1 MKLLLVEDDL
11 RLSENIAKHL
21 KKNLFAVD
29 TVFNIEDASFQ
40 IEEFAN
46 EYDLILLD
54 INLPD
59 GDGFEFCQK
68 IRQQGCSLP
77 IIIMTARSEV
87 SDKVKGLDLGADDY
101 ISKPVDFSELVAR
114 VRALIRRNSKDP
126 APVLSIDNLSMN
138 PQTQLVMRNKKTI
151 VLSSREFSVLE
162 FMMRHHDEVI
172 TRTMIMEHV
181 WGSDFETFSNVID
194 VYIKNLR
201 KKIDTKGEQK
211 LIHTIRGSGYSLS
224 DKR

>member
-1 MKLLLVEDDL
+1 MKLLLVEDDAK
-11 RLSENIAKHL
+11 LSENISKYL

-29 TVFNIEDASFQ
+29 QVFNLEDANFQ
-40 IEEFAN
+40 IDQFAH

-59 GDGFEFCQK
+59 GNGFNFCES
-68 IRQQGCSLP
+68 IRKNDISIP
-77 IIIMTARSEV
+77 VIMMTARSEV
-87 SDKVKGLDLGADDY
+87 ADKVKGLNLGADDY
-101 ISKPVDFSELVAR
+101 IAKPVDFSELLAR

-126 APVLSIDNLSMN
+126 VPVLKVDTLTMN
-138 PQTQLVMRNKKTI
+138 PQTQLVIRNNKTI

-162 FMMRHHDEVI
+162 YLMRHSNEVI

-201 KKIDTKGEQK
+201 KKIDTKGEKK
-211 LIHTIRGSGYSLS
+211 LLHTIRGSGYSLS
-224 DKR
+224 DQR